1 MNAAAALLS
10 LFLPAAS
17 FAAPPTKAPVRAGT
31 TAPQKK
37 PADPKDGERLAAQ
50 ADALRAQGRD
60 KDAIAVYIRA
70 LEVYDEV
77 LAPDD
82 LRLAEALDGLSRSL
96 ASQGLYEDAE
106 KMGLKSARIIAT
118 VKGPRVLEVAYAAE
132 RLARISALDRKLA
145 QSIAYYEQALSI
157 EGETWGPDSPRLSG
171 LLEEY
176 LGILRR
182 TPRKADIA
190 RIEGRLASLKS
201 RESQKDSRP
210 RK

>member
-1 MNAAAALLS
+1 MRTAGALLFLVLPCAALAVPPAKAPAR
-10 LFLPAAS
+10 PAAS
-17 FAAPPTKAPVRAGT
+17 
-31 TAPQKK
+31 PQKK
-37 PADPKDGERLAAQ
+37 NVDPKEGERLAAQ

-70 LEVYDEV
+70 LEIYDAA
-77 LAPDD
+77 LPPDD
-82 LRLAEALDGLSRSL
+82 LRLASALDGLSRSL

-157 EGETWGPDSPRLSG
+157 EGEAWGQASPRLVG

-182 TPRKADIA
+182 TPRKTDIA
-190 RIEGRLASLKS
+190 RVEARLTALKARASRTK
-201 RESQKDSRP
+201 
-210 RK
+210 